1 MRIGELA
8 RAAGVKAETIRYYE
22 REGVL
27 ASPPRTQANYRDYGP
42 EHARRLNFIRR
53 ARDLGFSMTRIRE
66 LLELADDRSRA
77 CHAVDTLARAHLGE
91 VNRKIADLEA
101 SEGNCAGCWKTA
113 SKERSAP
120 VWSLKRSPRG
130 LKRERDMD
138 LSPCRA
144 RRDCGVL
151 CVLGLVQ
158 NGQERLVAPSRSI
171 GARVVRLSPCSH

>member
-53 ARDLGFSMTRIRE
+53 ARDLGFSMTRIRD

-77 CHAVDTLARAHLGE
+77 CHAVDTLARAHPGPYTHLRAHE
-91 VNRKIADLEA
+91 TPEHPVCRLLLEKKKKK
-101 SEGNCAGCWKTA
+101 KT
-113 SKERSAP
+113 K
-120 VWSLKRSPRG
+120 
-130 LKRERDMD
+130 
-138 LSPCRA
+138 
-144 RRDCGVL
+144 
-151 CVLGLVQ
+151 Q
-158 NGQERLVAPSRSI
+158 
-171 GARVVRLSPCSH
+171 

>member
-66 LLELADDRSRA
+66 LLELADDRSRS

-101 SEGNCAGCWKTA
+101 LRRELRRMLENCEQGTVGTCLIIEALADGTEA
-113 SKERSAP
+113 
-120 VWSLKRSPRG
+120 
-130 LKRERDMD
+130 
-138 LSPCRA
+138 
-144 RRDCGVL
+144 
-151 CVLGLVQ
+151 
-158 NGQERLVAPSRSI
+158 
-171 GARVVRLSPCSH
+171 